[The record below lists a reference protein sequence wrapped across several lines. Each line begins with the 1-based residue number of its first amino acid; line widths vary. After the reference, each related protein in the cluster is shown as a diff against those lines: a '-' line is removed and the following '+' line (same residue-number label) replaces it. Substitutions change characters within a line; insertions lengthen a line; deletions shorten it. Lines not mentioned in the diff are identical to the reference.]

1 MRNYA
6 ILLACAAGIITATG
20 CSHKTGSA
28 SRTAGPVT
36 AATTTPGVIPPGTPI
51 EVRTNEA
58 IEADP
63 TAAGHTYSANVTREI
78 IGADGKVLVPKGAPA
93 ELVIQGAEEGGP
105 VTGDKVHLGLRS
117 ITVGGKPYEVETTTT
132 TAGGGQGVGAN
143 QRTARWVGGGA
154 ALGTLVGAVAGG
166 GTGAVIGGAVG
177 AAGGATGQVLTKGDT
192 VRVPAETVLT
202 YRLDQPLHLKG
213 YPAQ

>member
-20 CSHKTGSA
+20 CSHKTDSA

-36 AATTTPGVIPPGTPI
+36 AATTTPGMVPPGTPI

-58 IEADP
+58 IEADQ
-63 TAAGHTYSANVTREI
+63 TSAGHTYSANVTRAI
-78 IGADGKVLVPKGAPA
+78 MGADGKVLVPQGSPA

-117 ITVGGKPYEVETTTT
+117 ITVGGKPFEVETTTT
-132 TAGGGQGVGAN
+132 TAGGQGG

-166 GTGAVIGGAVG
+166 GTGAVVGGAVG
-177 AAGGATGQVLTKGDT
+177 AAGGAAGRVLTKGDT